1 MFRKKSKLL
10 TALASAIATTSASL
24 TGVSPLKRPAIQPSP
39 LNTGYPVRISPVR
52 DANKTCV
59 VAAPQNGSDAAPA
72 ILSAFQ
78 ACNHGGTVILDAE
91 YTIASPLNL
100 TFLDAIDVALTGA
113 IRFTDDIGFWTA
125 EGGAYGI
132 QYQNSSAFWIIGG
145 TDVNIYGGG
154 VGVLDGRGE
163 RWWNESLTND
173 TLRRP
178 ILFVA
183 DGLKGATI
191 SGLTY
196 LNPPNVSTRQCNMIQ
211 CSEYLADSNHSGSTS
226 SPTAPMLSLAT

>member
-1 MFRKKSKLL
+1 MLREKSKLL
-10 TALASAIATTSASL
+10 AALASVIATTSASL
-24 TGVSPLKRPAIQPSP
+24 TSVSSLARPAVQPSP
-39 LNTGYPVRISPVR
+39 LNTGHPVRISPVR
-52 DANKTCV
+52 EANKTCV
-59 VAAPQNGSDAAPA
+59 VAASQNGSDAAPA

-78 ACNHGGTVILDAE
+78 ACNHGGTVVLDAE

-100 TFLDAIDVALTGA
+100 TFLDAVDVALTGA
-113 IRFTDDIGFWTA
+113 VRFTDDIAFWTA

-132 QYQNSSAFWIIGG
+132 QYQNSSAFWIVGG

-183 DGLKGATI
+183 DGLEGATI

-196 LNPPNVSTRQCNMIQ
+196 LNPPNVSTRQTSVMRCRGCLVN
-211 CSEYLADSNHSGSTS
+211 SHHSGSTS